1 MKGFFMKLNMF
12 KYGILAAFFTLGFTA
27 CDDFL
32 DRPNE
37 DAYNENN
44 YYQTDAQVNAGV
56 YYLYSSPWYDF
67 QRGYFKVGEVLS
79 GNLYMG
85 QSPYLDFTVNGTD
98 QDLVNMSCSFWSV
111 IAHSNTV
118 YNSIKNA
125 PSSITE
131 SVRNQCM
138 GECLVWKAMAYFY
151 LVRTFGDIPIVHDNT
166 QALAAGDY
174 NEAKKIKRADVYEYI
189 IMTLEKAMEIM
200 PQVKSTTGRIDYY
213 GAEALLAKVYLAKA
227 GVSGTLN
234 AQDLENAAKYAKD
247 VIDNSGYE
255 LLPDY
260 ADNFKLVNNVNSE
273 SLIAWRWSSEGNVW
287 TAQNSLQCDLGMTG
301 TDEFGDDWG
310 DWTNPSVDLQEAFGI
325 KLVEQTPDA
334 WINNVDTRLKAT
346 MMLPGFT
353 YDYMW
358 TDKTYGGNKTGFSY
372 LDFMFNTTYNKA
384 APGELR
390 AATGANCVKH
400 LYGNT
405 NDHVKAVGHSPAYM
419 ANSLATHLL
428 RLSDVYLIYVEA
440 KLGASRATSSDADVL
455 DKFYAV
461 HHRAVPSAQYPQS
474 VSWEDVWKER
484 RLEFALE
491 GDRWYDFVRVSYYD
505 PDFVINELSNQKRNT
520 YYNIGGLYE
529 EYYETGNWTITENM
543 RYDADTSAPNPVSI
557 MKTDKDTG
565 KRYLLLPFPT
575 EDVVFNHNL
584 ASDVDGEN
592 LDVRNTYSY

>member
-1 MKGFFMKLNMF
+1 MLFAVG
-12 KYGILAAFFTLGFTA
+12 LAS

-37 DAYNENN
+37 DAYNQDN
-44 YYQTDAQVNAGV
+44 YYQNDNQINAGV

-85 QSPYLDFTVNGTD
+85 NSPYLDFTVNGTD
-98 QDLVNMSCSFWSV
+98 QDLVNMSYSFWAV
-111 IAHSNTV
+111 IGHSNTV

-125 PSSITE
+125 SGDITE
-131 SVRNQCM
+131 SVRNQCL

-151 LVRTFGDIPIVHDNT
+151 LVRTFGDVPIIHDNT
-166 QALAAGDY
+166 QSLAAGDY
-174 NEAKKIKRADVYEYI
+174 NKVDKIKRADVYEYI
-189 IMTLEKAMEIM
+189 IMTLEKAMSLM
-200 PQVKSTTGRIDYY
+200 PQTKSSNGRIDYY
-213 GAEALLAKVYLAKA
+213 GAEGLLAKVYLAKA

-247 VIDNSGYE
+247 VIDNSGYQ
-255 LLPDY
+255 LLDNY
-260 ADNFKLVNNVNSE
+260 ADNFKLVNNVNDE
-273 SLIAWRWSSEGNVW
+273 SLIAWRWSAEGNVW

-301 TDEFGDDWG
+301 MDEFGDNWG
-310 DWTNPSVDLQEAFGI
+310 DWTSPSVDLQEAFGI
-325 KLVEQTPDA
+325 KITEQTPDS

-353 YDYMW
+353 YDYLW
-358 TDKTYGGNKTGFSY
+358 TDRTYGGNKTGFSY
-372 LDFMFNTTYNKA
+372 LDFLFNTDYNKS

-390 AATGANCVKH
+390 SATGANCVKH
-400 LYGNT
+400 LYGDT
-405 NDHVKAVGHSPAYM
+405 YDHVQSVGHSPDYM
-419 ANSLATHLL
+419 YNSLATHLL
-428 RLSDVYLIYVEA
+428 RLSDIYLIYVEA
-440 KLGASRATSSDADVL
+440 KLGASRADSSDPDVL

-461 HHRAVPSAQYPQS
+461 RHRAIPSLTYPNS
-474 VSWEDVWKER
+474 VSWNDVWKER

-491 GDRWYDFVRVSYYD
+491 GDRWYDYVRVSYYD
-505 PDFVINELSNQKRNT
+505 PEFIIQELTKQKRNP
-520 YYNIGGLYE
+520 YWNIAGLYE
-529 EYYETGNWTITENM
+529 EYYETGNWTVADNM
-543 RYDADTSAPNPVSI
+543 VYDDQTSAPNPISV

-575 EDVVFNHNL
+575 EDVVFNPNL
-584 ASDVDGEN
+584 GSNVDGVS